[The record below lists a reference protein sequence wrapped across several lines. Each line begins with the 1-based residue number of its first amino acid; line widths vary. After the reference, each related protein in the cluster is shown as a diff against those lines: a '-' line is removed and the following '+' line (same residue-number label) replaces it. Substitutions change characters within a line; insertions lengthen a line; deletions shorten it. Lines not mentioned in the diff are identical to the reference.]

1 MNISTMTD
9 NSSPGL
15 KTMYAE
21 KLMLETDTHGYLKQL
36 PRLPPNVQ
44 LEAIFLVL
52 TEYSQPSS
60 SIPRRKP
67 SPKIAGQGRILGD
80 IVAPVTA
87 PADWEV
93 LT

>member
-21 KLMLETDTHGYLKQL
+21 KLILETDTHGYLKQL

-52 TEYSQPSS
+52 TEYPQSSS

-67 SPKIAGQGRILGD
+67 SPKIVGQGRILGD